1 MWRHAVMDRGD
12 RRPARRPAAGG
23 QPPAPAS
30 RPGPVTGAAG
40 ASCSTRTVAGLRSA
54 SRAHAHACWVSP
66 DSSGLGIRCGSLA
79 DVYGAQGRAR
89 RPWPVELVS
98 PVAGRAGVARPDRC
112 RLARIAA
119 RRALIWQPSRR
130 RHGVGSG
137 QVDIAVCDSPTPGN
151 RHNGFGDRVG
161 RPAIGRQRRTGLF
174 GRRGRDGYGSLVP
187 APRLRASRACKTPSG
202 AGPGVL
208 AMPMPWAA
216 RNPALGPGSAATSWR
231 RRAETRVMPL
241 YGRSTRTSPGPS

>member
-1 MWRHAVMDRGD
+1 MPPFSHCNLLRANPLRARARARKALSRENAVMWRHAVMDRGD

-130 RHGVGSG
+130 RHGVGQRAG
-137 QVDIAVCDSPTPGN
+137 
-151 RHNGFGDRVG
+151 RHR
-161 RPAIGRQRRTGLF
+161 
-174 GRRGRDGYGSLVP
+174 
-187 APRLRASRACKTPSG
+187 RLRLSY
-202 AGPGVL
+202 
-208 AMPMPWAA
+208 A
-216 RNPALGPGSAATSWR
+216 RQSA
-231 RRAETRVMPL
+231 
-241 YGRSTRTSPGPS
+241 